1 MKKRLIAVLLSCSK
15 MFSTLVATA
24 SAYTELSTVK
34 HSAAETH
41 WNIFEEG
48 HEISDG
54 AAINKY
60 VVGTA
65 FWLRACLVSRR
76 ASDFTSYLGIFSP
89 MYCKKLPKYDVKFAS
104 RMRELR
110 Y

>member
-15 MFSTLVATA
+15 LFSTLVATA
-24 SAYTELSTVK
+24 SAYTKLSTVK

-48 HEISDG
+48 YETPDG

-60 VVGTA
+60 SSGNSI
-65 FWLRACLVSRR
+65 LVKSLFSFLTRGRFFVRR
-76 ASDFTSYLGIFSP
+76 RQF
-89 MYCKKLPKYDVKFAS
+89 FAYV
-104 RMRELR
+104 L
-110 Y
+110 